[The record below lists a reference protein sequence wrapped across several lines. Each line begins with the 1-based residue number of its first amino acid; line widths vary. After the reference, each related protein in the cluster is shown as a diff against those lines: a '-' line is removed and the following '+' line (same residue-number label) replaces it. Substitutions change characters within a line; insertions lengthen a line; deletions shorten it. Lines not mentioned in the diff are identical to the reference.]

1 MQQIFLEFSK
11 TNKYLSSSLRNLNMT
26 IDVLLEQYNPIKFK
40 YKEQSKQAR
49 QGKEREDMLLI

>member
-1 MQQIFLEFSK
+1 
-11 TNKYLSSSLRNLNMT
+11 MT